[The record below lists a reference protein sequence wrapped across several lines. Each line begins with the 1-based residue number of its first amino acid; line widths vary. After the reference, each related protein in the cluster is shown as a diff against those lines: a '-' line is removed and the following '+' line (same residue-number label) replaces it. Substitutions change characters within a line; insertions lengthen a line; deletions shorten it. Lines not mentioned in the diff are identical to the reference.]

1 MNLRQAKDVYD
12 LLTKMSNEAF
22 DIVFGNDN
30 IPEGSKVNKKT
41 LNDNLDQYI
50 QCLLVKCLLDRNA
63 LDDNYFDIV
72 KHLTNFDCFMNIP
85 SISSGSITNED
96 LLEYVNK
103 AIDRVPLFI
112 DVVIH
117 VDKTCLENDPEFDTR
132 FSKDVFSCVVQ
143 IVKHIVPYNEVSDIA
158 ECLFEALKPVL
169 NKYQEAKLKYFD

>member
-1 MNLRQAKDVYD
+1 MDLITAKGLYD
-12 LLTKMSNEAF
+12 MLKKLSNQAF
-22 DIVFGNDN
+22 DIVFGNEN
-30 IPEGSKVNKKT
+30 IAKDSNVNKQT
-41 LNDNLDQYI
+41 LGTNLDQYI